1 MEIKMKALNKLLIAV
16 SLMLASTSSF
26 SAMHDFGDLSGGA
39 VESSVIAHMPG
50 SFTDT
55 FSFTLSDAN
64 NSLGVASENFF
75 WSFLGADLLDISD
88 FNVELLDGTSSLGDW
103 SGFGPFS
110 YDLTAGSYS
119 LEVTGQATGIF
130 GGSYALSASAVSPVP
145 EASTLSLMFAGFG
158 LVGFMSYRRRNMI

>member
-1 MEIKMKALNKLLIAV
+1 MKALNKLLIAV

-26 SAMHDFGDLSGGA
+26 SAVNFGDLSGGA
-39 VESSVIAHMPG
+39 VESRVMAHMSG

-55 FSFTLSDAN
+55 FNFTLSDAN
-64 NSLGVASENFF
+64 NSLGVASENFL
-75 WSFLGADLLDISD
+75 WSFMGVDLLNIAD
-88 FNVELLDGTSSLGDW
+88 FNVELLDGSASSLGDW
-103 SGFGPFS
+103 SGFGAFS
-110 YDLTAGSYS
+110 HDLTAGSYS
-119 LEVTGQATGIF
+119 LEVTGNVIGAF